1 MFCFGAGVCVS
12 IAKPGDACW
21 DDLADRPAGE
31 LVMDSTRL
39 RSLLHE
45 ISRARVGVVGDFC
58 VDAYHQID
66 ADASEASLETG
77 LPTHPVREQRHSL
90 GGAGNVL
97 ANLRALG
104 VTRLHAFG
112 VIGPDPQGTELQ
124 RLLREAGA
132 DATGIIPQPQDW
144 QTHSYL
150 KPIHRQAELN
160 RLDFGCFNRLA
171 SATCAAVLAALERA
185 LPELDALV
193 INQQFERGLHTP
205 EFQAGLNALLARHP
219 RVIALVDCRHLAEAY
234 PAALHKLNDLEAVR
248 LAGGR
253 AEPRTAIPRDHV
265 VAAAQ
270 QLFRR
275 WQRPVFV
282 TRGAHGCLVADAAG
296 VQEIPGLHLLKKTD
310 SVGAGD
316 SMVAGIAATLAA
328 GGTAVE
334 AATLGNF
341 VAGVTVQK
349 LHQTGTAS
357 PEEVLSIGLSP
368 DYVYQPELA
377 ADPRRAQFV
386 SDTEIEI
393 AEPLPADLSLKYA
406 IFDHDGTISTL
417 RQGWEKVME
426 PVMIEAILGPDWRQA
441 ERDVYER
448 VVGQVREFID
458 KTTGIQTLQQMHGLA
473 QMVREA
479 GFVPADRIL
488 DAHGYKRIYNDALMG
503 LVEDRLARLNRGER
517 DVTDYTL
524 KNAVTFLQAL
534 HRAGLKLYLASGTD
548 EQDVIREAQALG
560 YADLFE
566 GRIYG
571 ASSDMTHDAKRMVLD
586 RILGDLGP
594 ANAARIVTF
603 GDGPVEIRETRK
615 RGGVTVG
622 LASNEVQRFGLAP
635 EKRTRVIRAGAHLV
649 VPDFSQYRQLLAVLG
664 IGN

>member
-1 MFCFGAGVCVS
+1 MS
-12 IAKPGDACW
+12 P
-21 DDLADRPAGE
+21 
-31 LVMDSTRL
+31 TRL
-39 RSLLHE
+39 PSLLQS
-45 ISRARVGVVGDFC
+45 ITRARVGVVGDFC
-58 VDAYHQID
+58 VDVYHQID

-132 DATGIIPQPQDW
+132 DASGIIPQPQDW

-357 PEEVLSIGLSP
+357 PEEVLAIGLSP

-377 ADPRRAQFV
+377 ADPRRARLV
-386 SDTEIEI
+386 PDTEIEI
-393 AEPLPADLSLKYA
+393 AEPLPAELSLKYA

-448 VVGQVREFID
+448 VLGQVREFID

-503 LVEDRLARLNRGER
+503 LVEDRLARLARGER

-524 KNAVTFLQAL
+524 KNAVTFLQGL

-586 RILGDLGP
+586 RILGELGP

>member
-1 MFCFGAGVCVS
+1 MEA
-12 IAKPGDACW
+12 A
-21 DDLADRPAGE
+21 
-31 LVMDSTRL
+31 RL
-39 RSLLHE
+39 RSLLTA
-45 ISRARVGVVGDFC
+45 ITRARIGVVGDFC
-58 VDAYHQID
+58 VDVYHQID
-66 ADASEASLETG
+66 ADASETSLETG

-104 VTRLHAFG
+104 VTHLHAFA
-112 VIGPDPQGTELQ
+112 VIGPDPQGVELQ
-124 RLLREAGA
+124 RLLRVAEA
-132 DATGIIPQPQDW
+132 DATGVIAQAQDW

-171 SATCAAVLAALERA
+171 PVTCAQVLAALERA

-193 INQQFERGLHTP
+193 INQQFERGLHSP
-205 EFQAGLNALLARHP
+205 EFQAGLNTLLARHP
-219 RVIALVDCRHLAEAY
+219 HVIALVDCRHLAEAY
-234 PAALHKLNDLEAVR
+234 PAALHKLNDLEAIR

-253 AEPRTAIPRDHV
+253 AEPRTAIPRDQV
-265 VAAAQ
+265 LAAAR
-270 QLFRR
+270 QLCER

-282 TRGAHGCLVADAAG
+282 TRGSHGCIVAEAAG
-296 VQEIPGLHLLKKTD
+296 VQEVRGLHLLKKTD
-310 SVGAGD
+310 PVGAGD
-316 SMVAGIAATLAA
+316 SMVAGLAATLAS
-328 GGTAVE
+328 GGTPLE
-334 AATLGNF
+334 AATFGNF

-349 LHQTGTAS
+349 LHQTGTAT
-357 PEEVLSIGLSP
+357 PEEVLAIGQSP
-368 DYVYQPELA
+368 DYVYHPELA
-377 ADPRRAQFV
+377 ADPRQARYV
-386 SDTEIEI
+386 PDTEIEI
-393 AEPLPADLSLKYA
+393 AEPLPAGLQLKYA

-441 ERDVYER
+441 GRALFERT
-448 VVGQVREFID
+448 VGQVREFID

-479 GFVPADRIL
+479 GIVPADRVL
-488 DAHGYKRIYNDALMG
+488 DAHGYKRIYNDALMA
-503 LVEDRLARLNRGER
+503 LVERRLARLERGEL

-524 KNAVTFLQAL
+524 KHAVPFLQTL

-548 EQDVIREAQALG
+548 ELDVISEAQALG

-594 ANAARIVTF
+594 ANASRIVTF

-649 VPDFSQYRQLLAVLG
+649 IPDFSQYRQLLGVLG
-664 IGN
+664 IGI

>member
-1 MFCFGAGVCVS
+1 VS
-12 IAKPGDACW
+12 P
-21 DDLADRPAGE
+21 
-31 LVMDSTRL
+31 TRL
-39 RSLLHE
+39 PSLLQS
-45 ISRARVGVVGDFC
+45 ITRARVGVVGDFC

-132 DATGIIPQPQDW
+132 DASGIIPQPQDW

-357 PEEVLSIGLSP
+357 PEEVLAIGLSP

-448 VVGQVREFID
+448 VLGQVREFID

>member
-1 MFCFGAGVCVS
+1 MDPSRLKTLLQS
-12 IAKPGDACW
+12 I
-21 DDLADRPAGE
+21 
-31 LVMDSTRL
+31 T
-39 RSLLHE
+39 
-45 ISRARVGVVGDFC
+45 RARIGVVGDFC
-58 VDAYHQID
+58 VDVYHRID
-66 ADASEASLETG
+66 AGAAEASLETG

-112 VIGPDPQGTELQ
+112 ALGPDPQGGELQ

-132 DATGIIPQPQDW
+132 DTAGLILQAQDW

-150 KPIHRQAELN
+150 KPIHRESELN

-171 SATCAAVLAALERA
+171 PATGAAILAALERA

-205 EFQAGLNALLARHP
+205 EFQSGLNALLARHP
-219 RVIALVDCRHLAEAY
+219 HVIALVDCRHLAEAY
-234 PAALHKLNDLEAVR
+234 PAALHKLNDLEALR
-248 LAGGR
+248 LCGGR
-253 AEPRTAIPRDHV
+253 AEPRTAIPREPVV
-265 VAAAQ
+265 VAARE
-270 QLFRR
+270 LFAR

-282 TRGAHGCLVADAAG
+282 TRGAHGCLVADATG
-296 VQEIPGLHLLKKTD
+296 VQDVLGLHLLKKTD

-316 SMVAGIAATLAA
+316 SMVAGIAAALAA
-328 GGTAVE
+328 GGTPLE
-334 AATLGNF
+334 AATFGNF
-341 VAGVTVQK
+341 AAGVTVQK
-349 LHQTGTAS
+349 LHQTGTAT
-357 PEEVLSIGLSP
+357 PEEILAIGLSP

-377 ADPRRAQFV
+377 TDPRRATFLP
-386 SDTEIEI
+386 DTEIEI
-393 AEPLPADLSLKYA
+393 AEPLPAGLQLKYA

-417 RQGWEKVME
+417 RQGWERVME

-441 ERDVYER
+441 ARDVYER
-448 VVGQVREFID
+448 VASQVREFID

-479 GFVPADRIL
+479 GLVPADRVR
-488 DAHGYKRIYNDALMG
+488 DAHGYKRIYNDALMA
-503 LVEDRLARLNRGER
+503 LVEDRLARLARGER
-517 DVTDYTL
+517 DVADYTL
-524 KNAVTFLQAL
+524 KNAVPFLQAL

-548 EQDVIREAQALG
+548 EHDVIREAQALG
-560 YADLFE
+560 YADLFA

-586 RILGDLGP
+586 RILGELGS

-649 VPDFSQYRQLLAVLG
+649 VPDFSQYRRLLGVLG
-664 IGN
+664 IG

>member
-1 MFCFGAGVCVS
+1 VS
-12 IAKPGDACW
+12 P
-21 DDLADRPAGE
+21 
-31 LVMDSTRL
+31 TRL
-39 RSLLHE
+39 PSLLQS
-45 ISRARVGVVGDFC
+45 ITRARVGVVGDFC

-357 PEEVLSIGLSP
+357 PEEVLAIGLSP